1 MESLKTHK
9 GNANIL
15 LQDPGTEDIDGTRE
29 FPLDHIIIATIT
41 SFFLTTVATLITIH
55 QNYSFK

>member
-1 MESLKTHK
+1 MESLKTNK

-15 LQDPGTEDIDGTRE
+15 LQDPGTEDIDGTRK
-29 FPLDHIIIATIT
+29 FLLDHIITATIT
-41 SFFLTTVATLITIH
+41 SFFLTTVATLVIIH